1 MKKSPVAVMK
11 ERFESKEK
19 LVEAVQALATP
30 ELWVDRV
37 GVKGLERVSNA
48 KLLRLH
54 ELLER
59 AKKDFG
65 SRAKLIT
72 AILELEKRTK
82 DDGMKARLERYPLPR
97 LLDLH
102 TAAAR
107 RSKRAAA
114 AAAKKKPAPAKKKQA
129 RSKKAQVKAR
139 AAAKK

>member
-1 MKKSPVAVMK
+1 MKKSPVAIMK

-19 LVEAVQALATP
+19 LVEAVRALATP

-48 KLLRLH
+48 KLLRVH

-59 AKKDFG
+59 TKQDFG
-65 SRAKLIT
+65 SRAKLIG

-102 TAAAR
+102 DAAAR
-107 RSKRAAA
+107 RAKRA
-114 AAAKKKPAPAKKKQA
+114 AAAKKKRPAPMKKKKPA
-129 RSKKAQVKAR
+129 RTKKAKAKAR
-139 AAAKK
+139 AAAK